1 MIMKQK
7 LLLLFAIVFA
17 TSISAQTFSVD
28 GVNYYVISSTTNTV
42 GVTSSSSYVG
52 ELVVPSMV
60 QNAGAT
66 YTVVSILD
74 AAFQG
79 STTLTSITI
88 PNTVTEIRN
97 NAFQFCSNLTS
108 VDLGNSITSIGQ
120 LSFNACFSLTT
131 VIIPSSVTNIGNNAF
146 EFCTDLTS
154 VTVEWATPLPITSNV
169 FFGVNMETATL
180 YVPIGTEGLYQA
192 AEGWQDFG
200 AVLPPP
206 PATHLNFDGA
216 NDYIEI
222 PNESNF
228 DFTNQMTVELW
239 MNSSVMPQQWDALVV
254 KGDDSW
260 RLHLNESGT
269 VNFTASGVAPTQ
281 EINSTTSIT
290 DGNWHHIAA
299 TLGGDSIK
307 IYVDGVLET
316 QASASGIINNN
327 IHTVLIGNNPIY
339 SGRHYTGHMD
349 DIRIWNVT
357 RSAEQINGSK
367 NCELQGTE
375 TGLVAYYKL
384 NQGIDGFDNT
394 TESTVTDA
402 TDNENHGI
410 FHNFELT
417 GSTSNFLAGSPVI
430 SGSTIPNAPIASA
443 QALCDS
449 AIVANLT
456 PAPSSTIQW
465 YATETGE
472 EALTTT
478 SALETGTYYVSEV
491 NTNGCQSE
499 RTEISVTINPNPLPP
514 IANSIQIYAGEATIA
529 DLTATGTDLLWYDAA
544 TGGASL
550 DLSENLVDGSRYYV
564 SQSSSCG
571 ESFRTAITVK
581 EISDASQDFCGS
593 ATIADLISTPTSGAT
608 TNWFTTETGGSA
620 LTSTT
625 ELTTGTYYLEQVEAF
640 SITTLINGFSNTSGI
655 AVQSDGKIVVSD
667 YSEDVIKRFNADGT
681 GLEVLGS
688 GFSGPVGVAIQD
700 DGKIVVANMQE
711 IKRMDADGSNIETLI
726 NDYLDIKAVN
736 ILTNGKIIFYDAF
749 EGVVNVMNADGTG
762 VETIVENGV
771 DLQVIAI
778 QADGKVVGIKGG
790 FESIIRFNPDGSN
803 LETVG
808 GNLYFPS
815 GVAIQADGK
824 IVVLDAYGDIN
835 RMNSDGT
842 GLETITNMPNS
853 GKIAIDA
860 DGKILVNDY
869 NDQSIKRISEAY
881 VSNRVA
887 VNITVNELPEA
898 PTEEAQAFCGAATV
912 ADLTPASSA
921 TIKWYSVAA
930 EGSELTETTALATG
944 TYYVS
949 AVNANGCESE
959 RTSVSI
965 TISEFPD
972 ASIVSS
978 SITYNQNDD
987 ATALTATSG
996 STGLLWYTTEIGG
1009 TGNTDAPTPDTS
1021 EAGST
1026 SYWIASTNENGCE
1039 SERVEIVVTVY
1050 GPGPATHLNF
1060 DGVDD
1065 YVSLT
1070 NTYTSL
1076 TDFTIEAW
1084 IKTDKDGI
1092 IILSNSGYD
1101 SSLLAVSN
1109 GKLTYTTG
1117 RHGYGGFNLIS
1128 NQNVDD
1134 NNWHHVALTTSS
1146 ISTNGEASLYIDG
1159 ALDASGTFGIY
1170 TVPMGSLT
1178 IGSPS
1183 TSHFSGSIDELRIW
1197 DVVRTATEI
1206 DNAKSSEVQC
1216 TEAGLIASYQFNKG
1230 MHAGEN
1236 IGINTLTDVSGNG
1249 NNGTL
1254 NNFALTGSTSNW
1266 LAGSPITTLLTPPD
1280 ADSLVEYVQY
1290 DTATALTA
1298 TVGTNGSGLLWYTTE
1313 TGGTGEIEAPTPD
1326 TSEAGSTSYWVSSIN
1341 DNGCESERVEIVV
1354 TVEEV
1359 LSIVDNDQM
1368 QSIKVFPNPT
1378 NGNVSIVIP
1387 NAQASKVTVYDINGR
1402 LLINKV
1408 STDANFS
1415 IDLNQYQSGVYILRI
1430 NINQNETIKQII
1442 KI

>member
-1 MIMKQK
+1 MKQK

-120 LSFNACFSLTT
+120 LSFNACFNLTS
-131 VIIPSSVTNIGNNAF
+131 VVIPSSVTNIGNNAF

-269 VNFTASGVAPTQ
+269 VNFTASGVVPTQ

-375 TGLVAYYKL
+375 TGLVAYYKF
-384 NQGIDGFDNT
+384 NQGFDGNDNT
-394 TESTVTDA
+394 TITTLTDA
-402 TDNENHGI
+402 TANANDGT
-410 FHNFELT
+410 FTNFALT
-417 GSTSNFLAGSPVI
+417 GTTGNFLAGSPV
-430 SGSTIPNAPIASA
+430 
-443 QALCDS
+443 
-449 AIVANLT
+449 
-456 PAPSSTIQW
+456 
-465 YATETGE
+465 
-472 EALTTT
+472 
-478 SALETGTYYVSEV
+478 
-491 NTNGCQSE
+491 
-499 RTEISVTINPNPLPP
+499 
-514 IANSIQIYAGEATIA
+514 
-529 DLTATGTDLLWYDAA
+529 
-544 TGGASL
+544 
-550 DLSENLVDGSRYYV
+550 
-564 SQSSSCG
+564 
-571 ESFRTAITVK
+571 
-581 EISDASQDFCGS
+581 
-593 ATIADLISTPTSGAT
+593 
-608 TNWFTTETGGSA
+608 
-620 LTSTT
+620 
-625 ELTTGTYYLEQVEAF
+625 TTG
-640 SITTLINGFSNTSGI
+640 
-655 AVQSDGKIVVSD
+655 
-667 YSEDVIKRFNADGT
+667 
-681 GLEVLGS
+681 
-688 GFSGPVGVAIQD
+688 
-700 DGKIVVANMQE
+700 
-711 IKRMDADGSNIETLI
+711 
-726 NDYLDIKAVN
+726 
-736 ILTNGKIIFYDAF
+736 
-749 EGVVNVMNADGTG
+749 
-762 VETIVENGV
+762 
-771 DLQVIAI
+771 
-778 QADGKVVGIKGG
+778 
-790 FESIIRFNPDGSN
+790 SII
-803 LETVG
+803 
-808 GNLYFPS
+808 PS
-815 GVAIQADGK
+815 VPE
-824 IVVLDAYGDIN
+824 VTTPVNYG
-835 RMNSDGT
+835 
-842 GLETITNMPNS
+842 
-853 GKIAIDA
+853 
-860 DGKILVNDY
+860 
-869 NDQSIKRISEAY
+869 
-881 VSNRVA
+881 
-887 VNITVNELPEA
+887 
-898 PTEEAQAFCGAATV
+898 
-912 ADLTPASSA
+912 
-921 TIKWYSVAA
+921 
-930 EGSELTETTALATG
+930 EGDT
-944 TYYVS
+944 
-949 AVNANGCESE
+949 
-959 RTSVSI
+959 
-965 TISEFPD
+965 
-972 ASIVSS
+972 
-978 SITYNQNDD
+978 
-987 ATALTATSG
+987 ATALVATAGTNG
-996 STGLLWYTTEIGG
+996 TGLLWYNTETGG
-1009 TGNTDAPTPDTS
+1009 TASTEAPTPDTS

-1065 YVSLT
+1065 YVSLA

-1128 NQNVDD
+1128 NENVDD

-1216 TEAGLIASYQFNKG
+1216 TEAGLVASYQFNKG

-1313 TGGTGEIEAPTPD
+1313 TGGTGEVEAPTPD

-1341 DNGCESERVEIVV
+1341 DNGCESERVQIVV

-1359 LSIVDNDQM
+1359 LSIADNDQM

-1387 NAQASKVTVYDINGR
+1387 NAQESKVTVYDINGR